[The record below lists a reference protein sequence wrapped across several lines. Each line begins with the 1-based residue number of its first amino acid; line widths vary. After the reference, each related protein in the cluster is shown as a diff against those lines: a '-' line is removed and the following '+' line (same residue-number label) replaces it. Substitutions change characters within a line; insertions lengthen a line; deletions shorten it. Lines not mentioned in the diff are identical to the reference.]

1 MLFTASWWKDAVIRA
16 ARTALIF
23 AIPFF
28 PAAAQI
34 GGTHWLPLVLS
45 SGFGFITSLI
55 TSVAV
60 LPQETT
66 GVNVPKWKAIAY
78 RMGRSFAQGLV
89 TGIGTAVIL
98 TDVDWVVAIEV
109 ALTGAVGSL
118 ILGLLT
124 ALPETAQVI
133 TGDPVLPPLPPVEA

>member
-1 MLFTASWWKDAVIRA
+1 MLFTALWWKDAVIRA
-16 ARTALIF
+16 ARTALLF

-28 PAAAQI
+28 PSAAQI
-34 GGTHWLPLVLS
+34 GGTHWLALMLGA
-45 SGFGFITSLI
+45 GFGFITSLI

-60 LPQETT
+60 LPEETT
-66 GVNVPKWKAIAY
+66 GTIIPKWKAIAN
-78 RMGRSFAQGLV
+78 RVSRSFAQGLV
-89 TGIGTAVIL
+89 AGLGTAVIL

-133 TGDPVLPPLPPVEA
+133 TGDPVAPPLPSQEA